1 MGEMPYKAQMNL
13 TNIPSTQRVP
23 PEAPDGAHLP
33 KSIEHH
39 AGIYLWEPP
48 RTAPTQ
54 LLCCTTN
61 PRAGGIASRA
71 DKICSYIP
79 IYRSCFSSLIL
90 PLSGVVEIAFACVAC
105 TKGCTNKG
113 PADEAVLKPPS
124 KGSFVHT
131 KPVPPLLLCGCH
143 TPRHS
148 PSLLLAEEKKS
159 LQMNRLDPIYRPIY
173 VKRT

>member
-1 MGEMPYKAQMNL
+1 MPYKALMNL

-23 PEAPDGAHLP
+23 PEAPNGAHLP
-33 KSIEHH
+33 KSMERR

-105 TKGCTNKG
+105 TKGCMNKG
-113 PADEAVLKPPS
+113 PADASCFKAPLKRLVCPHRASSSSVPLRVPHTSSQPLALAGRGKEVPSDEQVGSNLPPN
-124 KGSFVHT
+124 
-131 KPVPPLLLCGCH
+131 LC
-143 TPRHS
+143 
-148 PSLLLAEEKKS
+148 
-159 LQMNRLDPIYRPIY
+159 
-173 VKRT
+173 